1 MEGGNIFGAK
11 LSFSNKINQILNEH
25 GSSKITAIRIGRRP
39 INSMV
44 EKAFN
49 VITSGKWGQLRNKYY
64 YDTLF
69 HLFLIIKLDSGMNV
83 SFEKNSIVTM
93 TINDGRCSEPNT
105 TCIDVDDYPNDSLTL
120 NELVKQPLERI
131 GKKAYFEYD
140 PFNANCQIFI
150 KAILQTFG
158 LYDDKEANFI
168 YQDITEIVKRLPFY
182 TRYVAKA
189 VTDADAFKSKLTGA
203 GKDKPKCKMFVRE
216 KILRKESQPPDEEDP
231 KAKDL
236 KQLTEFMLDVIH
248 EADEEL

>member
-1 MEGGNIFGAK
+1 MDGGNIFGAK
-11 LSFSNKINQILNEH
+11 LSFSNKINQILKKH
-25 GSSKITAIRIGRRP
+25 GNSKITAIRIGRRP

-93 TINDGRCSEPNT
+93 TINDGRCSEANT
-105 TCIDVDDYPNDSLTL
+105 ECIDVDDYPTDSLTL

-131 GKKAYFEYD
+131 GKRAYFVYD

-158 LYDDKEANFI
+158 LYDDKEASFI

-189 VTDADAFKSKLTGA
+189 VTDADALKSKLTGA
-203 GKDKPKCKMFVRE
+203 GKAEPKCKMFVRE
-216 KILRKESQPPDEEDP
+216 RKSSQPPEEEDP

-248 EADEEL
+248 EADEDC

>member
-1 MEGGNIFGAK
+1 MDAGNIFGAK
-11 LSFSNKINQILNEH
+11 LSFSNKINQILKKH
-25 GSSKITAIRIGRRP
+25 GSSKVTAIRIGRRP

-49 VITSGKWGQLRNKYY
+49 AITAGKWGQMRKKYY

-93 TINDGRCSEPNT
+93 TENDGRCSEPNVE
-105 TCIDVDDYPNDSLTL
+105 CIDVDDYPNDSLDL
-120 NELVKQPLERI
+120 NELVKNPLERI
-131 GKKAYFEYD
+131 GKKEYFVYD

-158 LYDDKEANFI
+158 LYDDKEKQFI

-189 VTDADAFKSKLTGA
+189 VTDADALKSKLIGA

-216 KILRKESQPPDEEDP
+216 RKSSQPPEEDP
-231 KAKDL
+231 KANDL

-248 EADEEL
+248 EADENC

>member
-1 MEGGNIFGAK
+1 METAGNIFGAK
-11 LSFSNKINQILNEH
+11 LAFSNKINQILKKH
-25 GSSKITAIRIGRRP
+25 GNSKITAIRIGRRP

-49 VITSGKWGQLRNKYY
+49 VITSGKWGQMRKKYY

-93 TINDGRCSEPNT
+93 TENDGRCSDANVE
-105 TCIDVDDYPNDSLTL
+105 CIDVDDYPNNSLTL

-131 GKKAYFEYD
+131 GKKAYFVYD

-158 LYDDKEANFI
+158 LYDDKEARFI

-189 VTDADAFKSKLTGA
+189 VTDADALKSKLTGA
-203 GKDKPKCKMFVRE
+203 GKAEPKCKMFVRE
-216 KILRKESQPPDEEDP
+216 RKSSQPPEEEDP

-248 EADEEL
+248 EADEDC